1 MRTEVEFN
9 QKTGIVI
16 TRFFETLTIEEVKE
30 AIDDL
35 ITDKEYVPGMKGIYD
50 VTYANLSD
58 IDGEM
63 VEELSIQIERLSK
76 GRIGKPRVAL
86 VSENALNYG
95 TVSLFKEYY
104 LDSDTEL
111 KVFESFKE
119 AEVWLLKT

>member
-1 MRTEVEFN
+1 MRTKVEFN
-9 QKTGIVI
+9 HKTDIV
-16 TRFFETLTIEEVKE
+16 TTSFFEILTIDEVKD
-30 AIDDL
+30 AVDAVINH
-35 ITDKEYVPGMKGIYD
+35 KEYTPGMKGIYD
-50 VTYANLSD
+50 LTHANLSE

-63 VEELSIQIERLSK
+63 VEELSIQIERISK

-111 KVFESFKE
+111 AVFESLKE
-119 AEVWLLKT
+119 AEEWLNKS